1 VNAVPPPA
9 PSGALPSLP
18 PAALHA
24 LLDATRALAEA
35 LSLQAL
41 LERVVHAAC
50 AVLQAERA
58 SVWLADD
65 SARQLRLQVA
75 DDLAAVQ
82 VDWGVGL
89 VGHCAASHAVVNV
102 PEAYADPRFNREVD
116 RASGFRTRSIL
127 AVPLLD
133 RGGTLV
139 GVLQVLNRHGRAFDG
154 ADEQLATALAAP
166 CAAALVRARL
176 AEQVLAAERLQH
188 ELALASELQRATLPA
203 VMPDCPGYELHGCF
217 MPAAATGGDTFDAA
231 LLPQGLLLVLADAA
245 GHGVPAALAVTQM
258 QALLRM
264 AFRLGA
270 DLASAFRHAN
280 DQLVQTLP
288 DGRFVTAFVGLLDPA
303 THRLRFVSG
312 GQSPILHRAADGRV
326 DLHRASCFPMGA
338 APLPGAPRVVEL
350 AMAPGDT
357 LLLLS
362 DGFYEAENTEGRAFG
377 RARVEALFDQAL
389 GRGDALAAAAD
400 SVVAAVGGYARRPQD
415 DDMTM
420 LLLRRRA

>member
-1 VNAVPPPA
+1 MPPA
-9 PSGALPSLP
+9 LPQLP

-24 LLDATRALAEA
+24 LLDATRSLAEP

-41 LERVVHAAC
+41 LDRVAHAAC

-58 SVWLADD
+58 SVWLADE
-65 SARQLRLQVA
+65 ATRRLQLQVA
-75 DDLAAVQ
+75 DDLTAVQ
-82 VDWGVGL
+82 IDWGTGL
-89 VGHCAASHAVVNV
+89 VGHCAATHAVVNV
-102 PEAYADPRFNREVD
+102 PDAYADPRFHREFD
-116 RASGFRTRSIL
+116 RISGFRTRSIL

-133 RGGTLV
+133 RGGALV
-139 GVLQVLNRHGRAFDG
+139 GVLQLLNRQGGPFDG

-166 CAAALVRARL
+166 CAAALVRARM

-203 VMPDCPGYELHGCF
+203 AMPPCPGYELQGRF
-217 MPAAATGGDTFDAA
+217 MPASATGGDTYDAA

-270 DLASAFRHAN
+270 DLAGAFRHVN

-303 THRLRFVSG
+303 AHVLRFVSG
-312 GQSPILHRAADGRV
+312 GQAPILHRAADGQV
-326 DLHRASCFPMGA
+326 TVHRAGCFPMGA
-338 APLPGAPRVVEL
+338 APLPCAPRVVEL
-350 AMAPGDT
+350 AMAPGDA

-362 DGFYEAENTEGRAFG
+362 DGFYEAEDAAGQAFG
-377 RARVEALFDQAL
+377 CARVEALVDAAL
-389 GRGDALAAAAD
+389 RRGEGLAAAAD
-400 SVVAAVGGYARRPQD
+400 AVVSAVRGFARTPQD

-420 LLLRRRA
+420 LLLRRTGQAAP

>member
-1 VNAVPPPA
+1 MP
-9 PSGALPSLP
+9 ALPSLP

-24 LLDATRALAEA
+24 LLDATRALAEP
-35 LSLQAL
+35 LTLQAL
-41 LERVVHAAC
+41 LERVAHAAC

-58 SVWLADD
+58 SVWLADE
-65 SARQLRLQVA
+65 ATRRLQLEVA
-75 DDLAAVQ
+75 DDLAPVH
-82 VDWGVGL
+82 VDWGTGL
-89 VGHCAASHAVVNV
+89 VGHCAASHEVVNV
-102 PEAYADPRFNREVD
+102 PDAYADPRFHRELD

-133 RGGTLV
+133 RGGALV
-139 GVLQVLNRHGRAFDG
+139 GVLQLLNRHGGPFDG

-166 CAAALVRARL
+166 CAAALVRARM

-203 VMPDCPGYELHGCF
+203 TMPACPGYALHGRF
-217 MPAAATGGDTFDAA
+217 MPASATGGDTFDAA

-270 DLASAFRHAN
+270 DLATAFRHVN
-280 DQLVQTLP
+280 DQLAQTLP

-303 THRLRFVSG
+303 THLLRFVSG
-312 GQSPILHRAADGRV
+312 GQSPILHRAADGHV
-326 DLHRASCFPMGA
+326 TVHRASCFPMGA
-338 APLPGAPRVVEL
+338 APLQAAPRVVAQ

-362 DGFYEAENTEGRAFG
+362 DGFYEAEDASGQPFG
-377 RARVEALFDQAL
+377 RARVEALVDAAL
-389 GRGDALAAAAD
+389 RRSDSLDAAAGA
-400 SVVAAVGGYARRPQD
+400 VVEGVRGFARPPQD

-420 LLLRRRA
+420 LLLQRTGVASP